1 MPDGVMSIKE
11 RRMKSSIAMSN
22 SHQRQQSV
30 KYHQKRIP
38 YKNHGQ
44 LQTQETS
51 VLLVKNVV
59 TYTLMRLGFMPLDL
73 VESVLNRLV
82 VGSGIRMVAENQ
94 LSVVPHFTPTMLKA
108 IQSFRSG
115 DNRIE

>member
-51 VLLVKNVV
+51 LLLVKNVV

-94 LSVVPHFTPTMLKA
+94 LSVVPHFTPPC
-108 IQSFRSG
+108 
-115 DNRIE
+115 

>member
-1 MPDGVMSIKE
+1 
-11 RRMKSSIAMSN
+11 MKSSIAMSN
-22 SHQRQQSV
+22 AHQRQQSV
-30 KYHQKRIP
+30 KYHQKQIL

-44 LQTQETS
+44 LHTQETS
-51 VLLVKNVV
+51 LLLVKNVV

-94 LSVVPHFTPTMLKA
+94 LSVVPHFTPPC
-108 IQSFRSG
+108 
-115 DNRIE
+115 